1 MCLFYLVWMDS
12 YTNIMAVLQ
21 DVEDVRHP
29 FRSAHWVNTSR
40 LGHLLLV
47 ETEGKERKTIIELI
61 VQLAL
66 RGTYNLIAG
75 DEWLPDRDTLYRST
89 RRYTIKVKEILDR
102 PKLVRPMTCLQML
115 DLLIEADKQNRPTL
129 ITNFLHHF
137 YNDDFELSLRDRVL
151 EQCCQ
156 YARRLSLSNPVVVLV
171 PRLPTEEY
179 RRFFPVIAS
188 VADEII
194 PVEENPIT
202 KASQSRF
209 LLGGVHGF

>member
-1 MCLFYLVWMDS
+1 MKRLFPIRD
-12 YTNIMAVLQ
+12 
-21 DVEDVRHP
+21 DHP
-29 FRSAHWVNTSR
+29 LRTAHWITSYR
-40 LGHLLLV
+40 LGNLQIV
-47 ETEGKERKTIIELI
+47 ETAGREHAMITELI

-66 RGTYNLIAG
+66 RGSFNLIAG

-89 RRYTIKVKEILDR
+89 RRYTVKVKETLDR

-137 YNDDFELSLRDRVL
+137 YNNDLELSLRDRIL

-156 YARRLSLSNPVVVLV
+156 YARRLSLSNPVVVLI
-171 PRLPTEEY
+171 PRLFTEEY

-194 PVEENPIT
+194 PVEEDSIT

>member
-1 MCLFYLVWMDS
+1 MDS
-12 YTNIMAVLQ
+12 YTNILVALRV
-21 DVEDVRHP
+21 VEDAFHP
-29 FRSAHWVNTSR
+29 FRAAHWVNTFR

-47 ETEGKERKTIIELI
+47 ETEGKERETITGLI

-75 DEWLPDRDTLYRST
+75 DEWLPDRDTLYRSV
-89 RRYTIKVKEILDR
+89 RRYTVKVKETLDR
-102 PKLVRPMTCLQML
+102 PKLVRPMTCLQLL
-115 DLLIEADKQNRPTL
+115 DLLIETDKQNRPTL

-137 YNDDFELSLRDRVL
+137 YNGDLELSLRDRIL

-171 PRLPTEEY
+171 PHLSTEEY

-194 PVEENPIT
+194 PVEENPMT